1 MFKVPESRV
10 ADFLASRDELW
21 QNAEQYEKDFA
32 ISVAKAKLEAEN
44 EKRKKAEAQARKDE
58 MIAYTFYKMRLGE
71 KL

>member
-21 QNAEQYEKDFA
+21 QNAPQYEKDLA
-32 ISVAKAKLEAEN
+32 IKTAKAKLEAEN
-44 EKRKKAEAQARKDE
+44 EKRKKAEAQARRDE
-58 MIAYTFYKMRLGE
+58 MIAYAFYKMRLGE

>member
-1 MFKVPESRV
+1 MFKVCESRV

-32 ISVAKAKLEAEN
+32 IKIAKAKLEAEN

-58 MIAYTFYKMRLGE
+58 MIAYAFYKMRFGE